1 MPKENFILKKEDIEG
16 EEDVDEVDEF
26 SFNGYQVVRREFYAH
41 TFDAAISFK
50 FDSFTFNTACI
61 NKLDTMYVHLLVNPT
76 EKKMVIRQCDEDAK
90 DAVRWCRVNKKLNKR
105 VPRKILCRLFA
116 AKVYDLLKW
125 FADYKYKLQGNIVKT
140 PEERLI
146 VFDLTET
153 EVYSPIDKDGIGKG
167 QTFFPEDWKN
177 SFGMS
182 VEQHHQSLVLN
193 LLDGYQRLEVQQKRQ
208 NKGKKVTKD
217 DITSKQ
223 QSIFDIKDGE
233 K

>member
-1 MPKENFILKKEDIEG
+1 MSKDVLILKKEDIYG
-16 EEDVDEVDEF
+16 DEDVDEVEEF

-50 FDSFTFNTACI
+50 YDSFTFNTACI

-76 EKKMVIRQCDEDAK
+76 EKKMVIRGCDEDAK
-90 DAVRWCRVNKKLNKR
+90 DAVRWCRFNKKLNKR
-105 VPRKILCRLFA
+105 MPRKILCRLFA
-116 AKVYDLLKW
+116 AKVYDLLNW
-125 FADYKYKLQGNIVKT
+125 FGDYKYKLQGNIVKT
-140 PEERLI
+140 PEEKLI

-153 EVYSPIDKDGIGKG
+153 EVYSPVDKDGVSKG
-167 QTFFPEDWKN
+167 QVFFPEDWKN

-193 LLDGYQRLEVQQKRQ
+193 LLDGYERLEDQQKRQ
-208 NKGKKVTKD
+208 SHGRR
-217 DITSKQ
+217 ITND
-223 QSIFDIKDGE
+223 SIKAKDGT